1 MPRHNGTIHIAA
13 SSLGKTLTLTKPNP
27 TPPPMTLD
35 VFVIDNPPAWL
46 WEIAVG
52 NAGRPM
58 TLDVDD
64 QTPPNPIAAGVA

>member
-1 MPRHNGTIHIAA
+1 MPRYHGTITVQA
-13 SSLGKTLTLTKPNP
+13 SPLGKTLTLMRPNP
-27 TPPPMTLD
+27 TPPPANLD
-35 VFVIDNPPAWL
+35 VIAVENPPAWL

-64 QTPPNPIAAGVA
+64 QTPPNPVAAGVA